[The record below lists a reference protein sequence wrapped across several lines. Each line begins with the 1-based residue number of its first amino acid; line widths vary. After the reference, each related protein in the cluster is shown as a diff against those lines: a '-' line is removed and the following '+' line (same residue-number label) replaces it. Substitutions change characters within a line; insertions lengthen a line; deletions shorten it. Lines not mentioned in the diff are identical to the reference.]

1 MNVIFADE
9 LEELRDIVVCL
20 CKGDYLTAL
29 QQKRLRDRNVNG
41 KCTNAENRWSRVGLS
56 TPFYADRTR
65 IVIGQ
70 LALARPPQEYVR
82 DVVIG

>member
-29 QQKRLRDRNVNG
+29 QQK
-41 KCTNAENRWSRVGLS
+41 
-56 TPFYADRTR
+56 TPQHLLHAAAVKTGEKGMHSFGFSW
-65 IVIGQ
+65 V
-70 LALARPPQEYVR
+70 LEPV
-82 DVVIG
+82 